1 MLMWAFLRQSRS
13 ASRVILPHHPCRP
26 TIFAEIVVVVCYG
39 TRLVPVGRIKAF
51 SQAVLWRVM
60 IAAESSPLPRAP
72 FIHITEQRKVHTS
85 VNPHHHQ
92 RHPGTSQQTHNPSM
106 APLTTASDEKT
117 HQALLDKLDIHA
129 ISKPFRN
136 PHWKPPQRR
145 NKNLKQIIGEA
156 SRKEASVMATQ
167 NNSGISTPALPH
179 SEGIT
184 GNATPLGNVGR
195 PPNIAQAAQSLST
208 LVLEKNGRAAA
219 GGNGTG
225 PAATYTN
232 IESAPSFH
240 PSSQKKYCDITG
252 LPAPYTDPK
261 TRLRYHNKELYGTIR
276 TMPQNVS
283 EAYLAARGAHTVLK

>member
-1 MLMWAFLRQSRS
+1 
-13 ASRVILPHHPCRP
+13 
-26 TIFAEIVVVVCYG
+26 
-39 TRLVPVGRIKAF
+39 
-51 SQAVLWRVM
+51 
-60 IAAESSPLPRAP
+60 
-72 FIHITEQRKVHTS
+72 
-85 VNPHHHQ
+85 
-92 RHPGTSQQTHNPSM
+92 M

-117 HQALLDKLDIHA
+117 HQALLDKLDIYA
-129 ISKPFRN
+129 VLKPFRN

-145 NKNLKQIIGEA
+145 NKNLKQIIGDA

-167 NNSGISTPALPH
+167 NNSGISTPAVQ
-179 SEGIT
+179 SVAGSV
-184 GNATPLGNVGR
+184 TPAGSA
-195 PPNIAQAAQSLST
+195 PNIAQAAQSLST

-219 GGNGTG
+219 AGNGTG
-225 PAATYTN
+225 PAPTYTN

-276 TMPQNVS
+276 TMPQNVY

>member
-1 MLMWAFLRQSRS
+1 
-13 ASRVILPHHPCRP
+13 
-26 TIFAEIVVVVCYG
+26 
-39 TRLVPVGRIKAF
+39 
-51 SQAVLWRVM
+51 
-60 IAAESSPLPRAP
+60 
-72 FIHITEQRKVHTS
+72 
-85 VNPHHHQ
+85 
-92 RHPGTSQQTHNPSM
+92 M

-129 ISKPFRN
+129 TAKPFRN
-136 PHWKPPQRR
+136 PNWKPPQRR
-145 NKNLKQIIGEA
+145 NKNLKQILGEA

-167 NNSGISTPALPH
+167 NNSGQSTPAVPY
-179 SEGIT
+179 SEGMT
-184 GNATPLGNVGR
+184 GNVTPVGNVGR

-208 LVLEKNGRAAA
+208 LVLEKNGRAAEASNGA
-219 GGNGTG
+219 GTGTG
-225 PAATYTN
+225 PAPTYTN

-276 TMPQNVS
+276 TMPQNVY